1 MHQLVQS
8 AIEAAKIGD
17 KNRAID
23 LLKQVLNTNPNDVDA
38 WLVLAAV
45 MDDPQRKRQCLNRVL
60 TLDPVNMMARDE
72 LLEMDRAAMGGAA
85 PFKPEPSRAFASRA
99 SVDQSPDKPAPV
111 SKPAPQPEKP
121 YYSSG
126 TYSFEPVP
134 DDQEQ
139 VLSAPPIMKPHNA
152 PQPKPSSKARA
163 EKPEVFKYSIV
174 TRIIIYAF
182 AVIFLCS
189 FALALQDVNNLLIP
203 CSLFFIALPGVW
215 IVSAQ
220 VEVSEKGIRTSRM
233 FGLAGSQVAW
243 DDIAKIKSNSMQS
256 NLQLTT
262 KKGNSIKVTSQ
273 VSGYPRIVEILRNKR
288 PDLFGMAPA
297 VATQTSAFSSSYDNE
312 SSGYVSAPLAPAFKG
327 TRTFSKNFFKQYGL
341 VILLIP
347 FCFFAVWTAYTSAE
361 NRLGAILAAVFCLI
375 MIVLPFF
382 QVSAVKVE
390 PNKIKFETL
399 FEEKAFSAKQIREVK
414 MQSVRGRYGRVT
426 NYVNVVT
433 EGGRNYPLQGFSDG
447 DEIIYGFLTN
457 WWNASRNG

>member
-8 AIEAAKIGD
+8 AIEAAKHGD
-17 KNRAID
+17 KNKAIGF
-23 LLKQVLNTNPNDVDA
+23 LKQVLNANPNDVDA

-45 MDDPQRKRQCLNRVL
+45 MDDPERKRQCLNRVL

-85 PFKPEPSRAFASRA
+85 PFKPEPL
-99 SVDQSPDKPAPV
+99 DQTQGRSAPV
-111 SKPAPQPEKP
+111 SKPVPQPEKP

-134 DDQEQ
+134 DEQEQ
-139 VLSAPPIMKPHNA
+139 VVSAPPQAKSQDV
-152 PQPKPSSKARA
+152 PQPKPSSKTRA

-243 DDIAKIKSNSMQS
+243 DEIAKIKSNAMQS

-312 SSGYVSAPLAPAFKG
+312 SSGYVSAPPAPAFKG
-327 TRTFSKNFFKQYGL
+327 TRTFRKNFFKQYGL

-361 NRLGAILAAVFCLI
+361 NRLGAILATVFCLI

-390 PNKIKFETL
+390 QDKITFETL
-399 FEEKAFSAKQIREVK
+399 FEEKAFSAKQIRDVK

-426 NYVNVVT
+426 NYVNIVT
-433 EGGRNYPLQGFSDG
+433 AEGKNYPLQGFSEG
-447 DEIIYGFLTN
+447 DEIIYGILSN
-457 WWNASRNG
+457 WWNANRTR